1 MVWNAAQGTNSTNQ
15 LVSASPNYICQNNDL
30 RGVMCPLNENSTSV
44 EYIVSFNSRAPE
56 VLIIHT
62 SQITFLMERSKGS
75 HIIDHKTI
83 GLNGCVEALQ
93 AVPSH
98 IPDDIHEVMDV
109 AETCKYLLD
118 RNPRSLGDEDEVLKK
133 RY

>member
-56 VLIIHT
+56 VLVIHT

-75 HIIDHKTI
+75 HIIDHKTV

-93 AVPSH
+93 AIPSH
-98 IPDDIHEVMDV
+98 IPKMHCEKHWQSKGVSSS
-109 AETCKYLLD
+109 LLNC
-118 RNPRSLGDEDEVLKK
+118 NPCSLRGKNEVL
-133 RY
+133 R